1 MEQVEDQLYLTAKE
15 VTHLLDKVTQSITE
29 DLLADSMKMDEY
41 STQPLL
47 PTQIYAA
54 IGCGIFI
61 WGTNNQLIEANG
73 AAQRMLD
80 MSFYELQQHLTAHPG
95 GVFLCA
101 DGTPLALEKQSSTLA
116 WRTGIAQHN
125 VLEGFLRPDGKCCWL
140 QVDALPMKDMEGM
153 VIGVVA
159 SFMDVTTH
167 VEAAQHAQQKEE
179 RLHTIISHAPAI
191 IYAMDRTGIITLLE
205 GNGLEMLRNNDVT
218 SENVISSVFDLYR
231 DVPEVF
237 DNVRRALN
245 GESFTTIHEVAGY
258 MLESH
263 FMPVQ
268 NQDNEV
274 TSIICVAT
282 DVTEHIVAEQA
293 WHSSA
298 EQLTVEHERLETAL
312 HSSEERF
319 EMIVSSVPVVL
330 NTYDR
335 SGMITL
341 SIGGGLVPLG
351 RAPGESVG
359 HSVYELYSTYPAL
372 LNDIHRALAGETFSS
387 VTRVLGRVFNTR
399 FMPILDQHNEVNSL
413 VSISVDITERD
424 KAEESLQEKGQI
436 YQALSE
442 QATDLVLITDAEGRF
457 LYLSPSHQRILGYD
471 PEVLLNKNV
480 FAFIHPEDRKQVKAA
495 FSLAFRD
502 SEIVA
507 KTAFHFLH
515 ANGTWVILECTG
527 RNCLQDP
534 AVKGFIVNARDIT
547 GQIKMEETLRH
558 QALHDALTD
567 LPNRT
572 FLQKRLEQAIMNAE
586 RQHNSVALL
595 IMDLD
600 RFKEIN
606 DTFGHQHGDLL
617 LQQVSTRLVQAIGSA
632 GIVSRLGGDEFAILL
647 PKADEESTG
656 IIAEQLRYVLEEPF
670 MVAGYPLNVEASV
683 GIVLYPL
690 HGTDGLTLMRRADVA
705 MYAAKST
712 HEGVA
717 FYKAT
722 HDDQYSSRRLAL
734 IGALRQAIAANEL
747 TLYYQPKVNL
757 KTGLTSSVEALAR
770 WQHPIHG
777 LVPPDQFITLAEQTG
792 LINALTAWA
801 LETAVRQCRVW
812 LQSGLS
818 LSVAVNLSSW
828 NLRDVTLPETIM
840 SLLTRYSVPSQLLRV
855 ELTESAIMTDT
866 DRALDILHRLS
877 ALGIHISV
885 DDFGTG
891 YSSLAYLKRLPVDEL
906 KIDRSFVQHMLEV
919 EADATIVRS
928 TIMLAHNLGLHVVA
942 EGVED
947 EATLNLLADFE
958 CDFAQGYY
966 MSCPLSAVELERWL
980 RTFPQ
985 LVTR

>member
-1 MEQVEDQLYLTAKE
+1 MEQVEDQVYLTAKE
-15 VTHLLDKVTQSITE
+15 VTHLVEQATQAITD
-29 DLLADSMKMDEY
+29 DLLADAM
-41 STQPLL
+41 
-47 PTQIYAA
+47 
-54 IGCGIFI
+54 
-61 WGTNNQLIEANG
+61 
-73 AAQRMLD
+73 
-80 MSFYELQQHLTAHPG
+80 
-95 GVFLCA
+95 
-101 DGTPLALEKQSSTLA
+101 
-116 WRTGIAQHN
+116 
-125 VLEGFLRPDGKCCWL
+125 
-140 QVDALPMKDMEGM
+140 
-153 VIGVVA
+153 
-159 SFMDVTTH
+159 
-167 VEAAQHAQQKEE
+167 KEE
-179 RLHTIISHAPAI
+179 RLS
-191 IYAMDRTGIITLLE
+191 DE
-205 GNGLEMLRNNDVT
+205 
-218 SENVISSVFDLYR
+218 
-231 DVPEVF
+231 
-237 DNVRRALN
+237 
-245 GESFTTIHEVAGY
+245 
-258 MLESH
+258 
-263 FMPVQ
+263 
-268 NQDNEV
+268 
-274 TSIICVAT
+274 CK
-282 DVTEHIVAEQA
+282 
-293 WHSSA
+293 
-298 EQLTVEHERLETAL
+298 RLETAL
-312 HSSEERF
+312 HISEKRF
-319 EMIVSSVPVVL
+319 EMVVASAPIVL

-335 SGMITL
+335 AGIITL
-341 SIGGGLVPLG
+341 SIGGGLVSMG

-359 HSVYELYSTYPAL
+359 HSVYELYSAYPEML
-372 LNDIHRALAGETFSS
+372 GNIRRALAGETFSA
-387 VTRVLGRVFNTR
+387 VGHAQGRVFNTR
-399 FMPILDQHNEVNSL
+399 FMPIFDQHNEVNSL
-413 VSISVDITERD
+413 VSIAVDITER
-424 KAEESLQEKGQI
+424 KRAEESLRKNGQI

-442 QATDLVLITDAEGRF
+442 QATDLVLIIDADGTF

-471 PEVLLNKNV
+471 PEALLNKSV

-502 SEIVA
+502 PEIVA
-507 KTAFHFLH
+507 KTACRFPH

-534 AVKGFIVNARDIT
+534 TVKGFIVNARDIT
-547 GQIKMEETLRH
+547 AQIKMEETLRY

-572 FLQKRLEQAIMNAE
+572 FLQKRLNQALMNAE
-586 RQHNSVALL
+586 CQQNSVALL
-595 IMDLD
+595 MMDLD

-656 IIAEQLRYVLEEPF
+656 IIAEQLRNILEEPF
-670 MVAGYPLNVEASV
+670 MIAGYPLNVEASV

-757 KTGLTSSVEALAR
+757 KTGLTNSVEALAR

-777 LVPPDQFITLAEQTG
+777 FVPPDQFIPLAEQTG
-792 LINALTAWA
+792 LINSLTAWA
-801 LETAVRQCRVW
+801 LETAIRQCSVW
-812 LQSGLS
+812 LQAGLS
-818 LSVAVNLSSW
+818 MSVAVNLSSW
-828 NLRDVTLPETIM
+828 NLRDITLPETIM
-840 SLLTRYSVPSQLLRV
+840 SLLTRYSVPPQLLRV
-855 ELTESAIMTDT
+855 ELTESMIMTDA
-866 DRALDILHRLS
+866 DRALDVLHRLS

-891 YSSLAYLKRLPVDEL
+891 YSSLAYLKRLPIDEL

-919 EADATIVRS
+919 EADITIVRS
-928 TIMLAHNLGLHVVA
+928 TIMLAHNLGLHIVA

-947 EATLNLLADFE
+947 KATLNLLADFD
-958 CDFAQGYY
+958 CDVAQGYY
-966 MSCPLSAVELERWL
+966 MSRPIPAAELECWL